1 MKETLLG
8 MLGLTC
14 CWASAM
20 AEEDAGDWRDEL
32 LQREGI
38 GLSKEALEKALKGE
52 ERPLPDLEKIFEQLG
67 ADGFSEREK
76 AQEELLRG
84 GEATLKWLREREP
97 SQVPEVQRRITEVTK
112 LLGFTHRNERKMAVE
127 HAVKSLLAEGN
138 ERKENTGGLFYEW
151 FGEGQ
156 AKLGKSYRVL
166 TFENAANRGG
176 AVVGGQLVFTGEG
189 GQDGDQRLVL
199 HSKKW
204 PGEET
209 FGEAFQVFAK
219 LRGESTGMGAW
230 HLGISI
236 GRVRALYHPG
246 LKGGS
251 FRFERIDNH
260 DYLSRT
266 GSVGFTPKEEVPQWM
281 SVKVRRLPDNKVSLE
296 VVLEQG
302 GKKEGR
308 FETSVIVE
316 ADQIGELDEVS
327 LDRSGRVGGSAYFDD
342 FTVRILGE

>member
-1 MKETLLG
+1 
-8 MLGLTC
+8 
-14 CWASAM
+14 
-20 AEEDAGDWRDEL
+20 
-32 LQREGI
+32 
-38 GLSKEALEKALKGE
+38 
-52 ERPLPDLEKIFEQLG
+52 
-67 ADGFSEREK
+67 
-76 AQEELLRG
+76 
-84 GEATLKWLREREP
+84 
-97 SQVPEVQRRITEVTK
+97 
-112 LLGFTHRNERKMAVE
+112 VE

-156 AKLGKSYRVL
+156 AKLGKRYRVL
-166 TFENAANRGG
+166 TFENSANRGG
-176 AVVGGQLVFTGEG
+176 AVVGGQVVFSGGG

-209 FGEAFQVFAK
+209 FGEAFQVSAK
-219 LRGESTGMGAW
+219 LRGESKGMGAW

-246 LKGGS
+246 LRGGS

-260 DYLSRT
+260 DYLGRT
-266 GSVGFTPKEEVPQWM
+266 GSVGFTPGEEVPQWM

-308 FETSVIVE
+308 FETSIIVE

>member
-1 MKETLLG
+1 MKGTFLG

-14 CWASAM
+14 WALAM
-20 AEEDAGDWRDEL
+20 PEEGGGDWRGEL

-38 GLSKEALEKALKGE
+38 GLSKEALEKALKGGG
-52 ERPLPDLEKIFEQLG
+52 RPLPDLEKVFERLG

-97 SQVPEVQRRITEVTK
+97 SQGPEVQRRVAEVIK
-112 LLGFTHRNERKMAVE
+112 LLGFAHRNERGMAVE

-156 AKLGKSYRVL
+156 AKLGKRYRVL
-166 TFENAANRGG
+166 TFENSANRGG
-176 AVVGGQLVFTGEG
+176 AVVEGQVVFSGEG

-209 FGEAFQVFAK
+209 FGEAFQVSAK
-219 LRGESTGMGAW
+219 LRGESKGMGAW

-246 LKGGS
+246 LRGGS

-260 DYLSRT
+260 DYLGRT
-266 GSVGFTPKEEVPQWM
+266 GSVGFTPGEEVPQWM

-308 FETSVIVE
+308 FETSIIVE